1 MKSER
6 SHHETSA
13 LIAAIAAFVTWGLV
27 PVYWKL
33 LQSIPATQIL
43 AHRFVWTCLFMTLLL
58 SWQRRW
64 PEVLSN
70 IRSRRT
76 ALFCVAS
83 GVAIAIN
90 WFVFIWAV
98 NAGHVLETSLG
109 YFMTPL
115 VNVLFGALFLRERL
129 TRAQLVSVL
138 LAGLAV
144 AYLTFGFGRLP
155 WVALTLCMSFGLY
168 GLFRKVSGAASITGL
183 FLETTTVLPLALAY
197 LIFLAGTQA
206 LQFGSTT
213 PALSLLL
220 ISTGIV
226 TGVPL
231 LWFAHA
237 ARHLRLT
244 TLGFLQYLAPSCTF
258 FLGVFVYHEP
268 FRRGQLLTFVMI
280 WIALAIFTID
290 ALVRWRS
297 AQTSTS
303 ARAAPRP
310 TAPL

>member
-1 MKSER
+1 MEPRQPPNDS
-6 SHHETSA
+6 SGLVA
-13 LIAAIAAFVTWGLV
+13 GIAAFVTWGLV

-33 LQSIPATQIL
+33 LRFVPAVEIL
-43 AHRFVWTCLFMTLLL
+43 AHRFVWTCFFIILLL

-64 PEVLSN
+64 PEVLAN
-70 IRSRRT
+70 LRSRRT
-76 ALFCVAS
+76 ALFCAGS

-115 VNVLFGALFLRERL
+115 VNVLFGAMLLRERL
-129 TRAQLVSVL
+129 SRPQIASVL
-138 LAGLAV
+138 LATSAV
-144 AYLTFGFGRLP
+144 CFLTFGFGRLP
-155 WVALTLCMSFGLY
+155 WVALTLCFSFGFY
-168 GLFRKVSGAASITGL
+168 GLLRKVSGAAPIPGL
-183 FLETTTVLPLALAY
+183 FLETTVIVPFAAGCLLY
-197 LIFLAGTQA
+197 LERKHTLH
-206 LQFGSTT
+206 FGLST
-213 PALSLLL
+213 PGLSLLL

-258 FLGVFVYHEP
+258 FLGIFVFHEP
-268 FRRGQLLTFVMI
+268 FRRAQMLTFALI
-280 WIALAIFTID
+280 WIALAIFTLD
-290 ALVRWRS
+290 AVRRWRLTKVS
-297 AQTSTS
+297 LLQ
-303 ARAAPRP
+303 PVEM
-310 TAPL
+310 